1 MLEVSPCRKW
11 SRKYIPIGIGWVVAV
26 DVSAEAVNKV
36 FAVDEAVG
44 VVDKVAVDKAVED
57 STVDKV
63 AVVE

>member
-11 SRKYIPIGIGWVVAV
+11 SWKYIPIGVGWVVAV
-26 DVSAEAVNKV
+26 DVSAEAVDKV
-36 FAVDEAVG
+36 FAVDKAVR
-44 VVDKVAVDKAVED
+44 VVDEVAVDKAVED